1 MRGGMNISWGCFLC
15 PHRLDI
21 PRTSPLGSC
30 YHATPEVQ
38 TAKWRIPATS
48 HDHVK
53 WNSMNS
59 DLEGPGHSIRN
70 CCLQTSDPHRHRVRE
85 ERVVRPQHIELL
97 NWPWLRKQRSLST
110 ESSRLLP
117 RIESLL
123 HY

>member
-21 PRTSPLGSC
+21 PRMSPLVSC

-53 WNSMNS
+53 WTAW
-59 DLEGPGHSIRN
+59 I
-70 CCLQTSDPHRHRVRE
+70 QTWKVLGTASGTAAY
-85 ERVVRPQHIELL
+85 RPVT
-97 NWPWLRKQRSLST
+97 PT
-110 ESSRLLP
+110 D
-117 RIESLL
+117 IESERRGWSGPNT
-123 HY
+123 